1 MNDGKYDKALEAF
14 DKLIRGY
21 PTSDRVPDA
30 YYRKGVALRSLKQP
44 DRAREA
50 WEYVAKNFPDKPAA
64 SLAKQALGQ
73 Q

>member
-1 MNDGKYDKALEAF
+1 LNDGKYDKAVEAF

-21 PTSDRVPDA
+21 PASPRVADA

-50 WEYVAKNFPDKPAA
+50 WEFVAKNFSDTPAA

-73 Q
+73 